1 MYVYFI
7 YNNEVIYFMIFSLYL
22 YLLAFSVSIVLSCS
36 MAYGSIEIV
45 EARQE
50 GDQQEGRHS
59 REEDW
64 KRPVKN
70 LFMYAKFSL
79 KRKINHLFTP
89 PLCS

>member
-7 YNNEVIYFMIFSLYL
+7 YNNEVIFFMILYLYL
-22 YLLAFSVSIVLSCS
+22 YLLAFSVSIVLSCP

-70 LFMYAKFSL
+70 LFMYAKSSL
-79 KRKINHLFTP
+79 ERKTNHLFTP

>member
-79 KRKINHLFTP
+79 ERKTNHLFTP